1 MGEKRGK
8 RFIGTN
14 LRLIGF
20 SQNPRKMLQVSLK
33 IVDPLLLLWL
43 HEDRV
48 SDQYV
53 FASPISIVHSAVVVD
68 IKVGSRRNCGVT
80 SLVFLLIEQIID
92 IFYKNVQISPQ
103 YPKTQLSNNK

>member
-1 MGEKRGK
+1 M
-8 RFIGTN
+8 F
-14 LRLIGF
+14 
-20 SQNPRKMLQVSLK
+20 QVSLK

-68 IKVGSRRNCGVT
+68 IKVGSKRNCIVST
-80 SLVFLLIEQIID
+80 LFFLKHER
-92 IFYKNVQISPQ
+92 FYKKFKFSFKD
-103 YPKTQLSNNK
+103 PKTQQISKKSSSGIA